1 LKRGEMKRRKEDSKE
16 HKPHRFKTSGRVA
29 MISLGKALMTEFLD
43 AYAKCFANNLKRR
56 E

>member
-1 LKRGEMKRRKEDSKE
+1 LKRGEMRRRKENTKDLKSLI
-16 HKPHRFKTSGRVA
+16 FKTSGKA
-29 MISLGKALMTEFLD
+29 AKKSLGKALMIEFQD